1 MAVPETARASEAA
14 AGRALEAGAIATIE
28 ATMNTTLVAARQPK
42 PHSKYVCLPGPPLGG
57 RPADLQA
64 SVGAT
69 RGWTVQIFITYM
81 RARDSN
87 VLRPFLFFRQRH
99 KPLLLLVVL
108 LNAPRQN
115 VVIPAVNGEP
125 TLSFGFPH

>member
-1 MAVPETARASEAA
+1 
-14 AGRALEAGAIATIE
+14 
-28 ATMNTTLVAARQPK
+28 MNTTLVATRQPK